1 MKRTGLAARIPQ
13 TIRKCRERKF
23 LPIGL
28 LLLAVEFAIRLL
40 QLIGEQFQVARQFV
54 IRLKLLR
61 HQDQISSGVM
71 QRDVAQIQ
79 APPGAE
85 RITRSDI
92 MTAETFVI
100 RDSEKPPLV
109 VSNSTSRTKLS
120 ITST

>member
-1 MKRTGLAARIPQ
+1 
-13 TIRKCRERKF
+13 
-23 LPIGL
+23 
-28 LLLAVEFAIRLL
+28 
-40 QLIGEQFQVARQFV
+40 
-54 IRLKLLR
+54 
-61 HQDQISSGVM
+61 M

-100 RDSEKPPLV
+100 CDSEKPPLV

-120 ITST
+120 ITFNAKLCPITLNTGEQKIPKLTERNKMELLYPQKQEEQV